1 MKSSL
6 REVNGRLYATEVLI
20 EKTAKRLRK
29 QTKQR
34 RSQLASG
41 SSSSPLPPNTI
52 TRENPIFSS
61 ETEPET
67 QPNSSAE
74 STPPSSP
81 NHNTPPTSPKIQK
94 MGEAKQTLRE
104 WAQQYYNNDPYVEL
118 HDNNQWW
125 TDNSVQN
132 QLYYPPPETSSPNM
146 SLEDIVRSLE
156 ADTQA
161 YQNQPYYPPTETY
174 SSAMP
179 SLEDIVKSL
188 ATSSQSYQQETKVDI
203 QNLEQQISQITTSV
217 NEMISQEELTAQ
229 SESNPGHEACEITS
243 EIWKS
248 YESPKVLVYEEE
260 SDEEIVVDE
269 HEEENKVYEP
279 TPPEVEVVVEDYIS
293 LDNKDAEM
301 EVEIKEAEIELEK
314 PTYVTESEAPKVGEG
329 SVELNTTLHLTT
341 LRNIN
346 VGPTNDPPV
355 IGNLLVINT
364 FDENV
369 YERTRRHV
377 KKYSWKMKYD
387 ATHVRKSKM
396 KEGMPY
402 DPVRNGVELTTLNKC
417 AFREAPRRTL
427 WSDKLLQASRT
438 MLKFKLGE
446 GCLTNHFLIS
456 LYGSQMQELKG
467 SRVIT

>member
-1 MKSSL
+1 M
-6 REVNGRLYATEVLI
+6 NDYM
-20 EKTAKRLRK
+20 
-29 QTKQR
+29 
-34 RSQLASG
+34 
-41 SSSSPLPPNTI
+41 
-52 TRENPIFSS
+52 
-61 ETEPET
+61 
-67 QPNSSAE
+67 
-74 STPPSSP
+74 
-81 NHNTPPTSPKIQK
+81 NHDSYT
-94 MGEAKQTLRE
+94 
-104 WAQQYYNNDPYVEL
+104 NDSYDCSHNYE
-118 HDNNQWW
+118 WW

-132 QLYYPPPETSSPNM
+132 QPYYPPPETSSPNM
-146 SLEDIVRSLE
+146 SLNDIVRSLE
-156 ADTQA
+156 TDTQA

-174 SSAMP
+174 SSTMP

-188 ATSSQSYQQETKVDI
+188 ATPSQSFQQETKVDI
-203 QNLEQQISQITTSV
+203 QNLEQQISQITTLV

-229 SESNPGHEACEITS
+229 TESNPGHEACEITS

-248 YESPKVLVYEEE
+248 YESPKVLVYEEEEE

-346 VGPTNDPPV
+346 LEPTNDPPV
-355 IGNLLVINT
+355 IGSLLVINT

-369 YERTRRHV
+369 YERTVYILSDIVCNLKNCSSRNKPKILNYNKRRHV

-396 KEGMPY
+396 KEGMAY
-402 DPVRNGVELTTLNKC
+402 DPG
-417 AFREAPRRTL
+417 
-427 WSDKLLQASRT
+427 
-438 MLKFKLGE
+438 
-446 GCLTNHFLIS
+446 GCHT
-456 LYGSQMQELKG
+456 
-467 SRVIT
+467 